1 MLKKKTER
9 LIPQSDQPKKQVSR
23 GKVTVPKNSK
33 QNALSTEKNSL
44 ENRKTAKKTNFRQEK
59 FRRSEKTK
67 SAKNKKSKFKNT
79 AKIRSEK
86 RYFKACEKRT
96 QDNQSNRQLKGSE

>member
-44 ENRKTAKKTNFRQEK
+44 ENRKTAKKP
-59 FRRSEKTK
+59 
-67 SAKNKKSKFKNT
+67 KFKNT

-86 RYFKACEKRT
+86 RCFKACEKRT
-96 QDNQSNRQLKGSE
+96 QDNQSSRQLKGSE

>member
-1 MLKKKTER
+1 MVKKKTER

-33 QNALSTEKNSL
+33 QNALSTEKTVL
-44 ENRKTAKKTNFRQEK
+44 RTAKQQKTNFRQEK

-67 SAKNKKSKFKNT
+67 SAKNKNQNSKHS
-79 AKIRSEK
+79 KIRSEK

-96 QDNQSNRQLKGSE
+96 QDNQSNRQLKGPE

>member
-33 QNALSTEKNSL
+33 QNALSNEKNSL
-44 ENRKTAKKTNFRQEK
+44 ENRKTAKNQLPARKIPPVRKNKIRK
-59 FRRSEKTK
+59 KTK
-67 SAKNKKSKFKNT
+67 IKIQKHSKNPFRKT
-79 AKIRSEK
+79 VL
-86 RYFKACEKRT
+86 
-96 QDNQSNRQLKGSE
+96 QGL

>member
-33 QNALSTEKNSL
+33 QNALSNEKNSL
-44 ENRKTAKKTNFRQEK
+44 ENRKTAKKPTSGRK
-59 FRRSEKTK
+59 IPPVR
-67 SAKNKKSKFKNT
+67 KNKIRKKQKIKIQKHSKNPFRKT
-79 AKIRSEK
+79 VL
-86 RYFKACEKRT
+86 
-96 QDNQSNRQLKGSE
+96 QGL

>member
-33 QNALSTEKNSL
+33 QNALSTEKNQLPARKIPPVRKNKIRKKQKIKIQKHSK
-44 ENRKTAKKTNFRQEK
+44 NPFRKTVLQG
-59 FRRSEKTK
+59 
-67 SAKNKKSKFKNT
+67 
-79 AKIRSEK
+79 
-86 RYFKACEKRT
+86 
-96 QDNQSNRQLKGSE
+96 L

>member
-44 ENRKTAKKTNFRQEK
+44 ENRKTAKKPTSSKKNSAGQKKQKIKIQKHSKNPFR
-59 FRRSEKTK
+59 KTVL
-67 SAKNKKSKFKNT
+67 
-79 AKIRSEK
+79 
-86 RYFKACEKRT
+86 
-96 QDNQSNRQLKGSE
+96 QGL

>member
-33 QNALSTEKNSL
+33 QNAISTEQNS
-44 ENRKTAKKTNFRQEK
+44 KKPNFRQEK

-96 QDNQSNRQLKGSE
+96 QDNQSNRQLKGTE

>member
-9 LIPQSDQPKKQVSR
+9 LIPQSDQPKKQISR

-44 ENRKTAKKTNFRQEK
+44 ENRKTAKKPTSGKKNSAGQK
-59 FRRSEKTK
+59 KQNPQKTK
-67 SAKNKKSKFKNT
+67 KHSKNPFRKT
-79 AKIRSEK
+79 VL
-86 RYFKACEKRT
+86 
-96 QDNQSNRQLKGSE
+96 QGL

>member
-44 ENRKTAKKTNFRQEK
+44 ENR
-59 FRRSEKTK
+59 
-67 SAKNKKSKFKNT
+67 
-79 AKIRSEK
+79 
-86 RYFKACEKRT
+86 
-96 QDNQSNRQLKGSE
+96 

>member
-33 QNALSTEKNSL
+33 QKRSL
-44 ENRKTAKKTNFRQEK
+44 YRKK
-59 FRRSEKTK
+59 
-67 SAKNKKSKFKNT
+67 
-79 AKIRSEK
+79 
-86 RYFKACEKRT
+86 
-96 QDNQSNRQLKGSE
+96 QS

>member
-9 LIPQSDQPKKQVSR
+9 LIPQSDQPKKQISR

-33 QNALSTEKNSL
+33 QNALSNEKNSL
-44 ENRKTAKKTNFRQEK
+44 ENRKTAKYRRQQ
-59 FRRSEKTK
+59 KTK
-67 SAKNKKSKFKNT
+67 SAKNKKTKIKNT

-96 QDNQSNRQLKGSE
+96 QDNQSTRQLKGSE

>member
-33 QNALSTEKNSL
+33 QNALSNEKNSL
-44 ENRKTAKKTNFRQEK
+44 ENRKTAKKPTSGKKNSAGQKKQNPQKQKIKIQKHSKNPFR
-59 FRRSEKTK
+59 KTVL
-67 SAKNKKSKFKNT
+67 
-79 AKIRSEK
+79 
-86 RYFKACEKRT
+86 
-96 QDNQSNRQLKGSE
+96 QGL

>member
-1 MLKKKTER
+1 MVKKKTER

-33 QNALSTEKNSL
+33 QNALSTEKTVL
-44 ENRKTAKKTNFRQEK
+44 RTVKQQKTNFRQEK

-67 SAKNKKSKFKNT
+67 SAKTKIKIQKHSKNPSRKT
-79 AKIRSEK
+79 VL
-86 RYFKACEKRT
+86 
-96 QDNQSNRQLKGSE
+96 QGL